1 MESALGIC
9 QTNGITTMGIN
20 VSTSMGFENRQFLQ
34 NAAKEILQK
43 NGAESDKALEI
54 VQKAVFAGSDFVS
67 STELNTLKVSTQITL
82 NNSLKETLKYLKA
95 HANDKRK
102 KYVLGE
108 LWEQIDENTDNYNG
122 ELVDFEVDTNL
133 KNIFAA

>member
-1 MESALGIC
+1 
-9 QTNGITTMGIN
+9 MGIN
-20 VSTSMGFENRQFLQ
+20 VSTSMGFENRQFLK
-34 NAAKEILQK
+34 NTAKEILQK
-43 NGAESDKALEI
+43 NGAEPDKAQE
-54 VQKAVFAGSDFVS
+54 VAQKAIFAGSDFVS
-67 STELNTLKVSTQITL
+67 STELNTLKASTQITL

-108 LWEQIDENTDNYNG
+108 LWEQIDKNTDNYNG
-122 ELVDFEVDTNL
+122 ELIDFEIDDNL

>member
-1 MESALGIC
+1 
-9 QTNGITTMGIN
+9 MGIN

-34 NAAKEILQK
+34 NTAKEILQK
-43 NGAESDKALEI
+43 KGAEPDKAQEVI
-54 VQKAVFAGSDFVS
+54 QKAVFAGSDFVS
-67 STELNTLKVSTQITL
+67 STELNTLKASTQITL
-82 NNSLKETLKYLKA
+82 NNSLKETLKYLKG

-122 ELVDFEVDTNL
+122 ELIDFEIDSNL